1 MSSIGARIYV
11 RVATPVSA
19 TRWAAAHN
27 VSGYPGCDVRVRTR
41 STTMWTNGLR
51 TLSSAFAMG
60 RLNWIVLPHS
70 NVRYQKSPSVH
81 TAPSLAG
88 TGPNPADGKQGHI
101 NHCGTVAHAKKTQ
114 LPALPS
120 LPTPRPTCACSCP
133 ELPLRRSFP
142 AHYLRHPV
150 HTRPLPHPTRRRPPS
165 SNARLSAG
173 E

>member
-1 MSSIGARIYV
+1 MTFAR
-11 RVATPVSA
+11 ADTLDD
-19 TRWAAAHN
+19 
-27 VSGYPGCDVRVRTR
+27 DVDKR
-41 STTMWTNGLR
+41 SQDAEFRFRNGP
-51 TLSSAFAMG
+51 A
-60 RLNWIVLPHS
+60 RLDCVLPQS
-70 NVRYQKSPSVH
+70 NARYQKSPSVH

-120 LPTPRPTCACSCP
+120 LPTPCPTCACSRRK
-133 ELPLRRSFP
+133 LPLRRPLP

-150 HTRPLPHPTRRRPPS
+150 HTRPLPPRTCRRPPS
-165 SNARLSAG
+165 INARLSAG